1 MVGGVRSSPLHTA
14 MFHTFLSGEQFSS
27 SSSIAELFWL
37 SCSVLLCTEKVKV
50 LVLMFANNPFW
61 GSWSSR
67 RRLLGRGML
76 RSSHTSRTSVRVVIL
91 FGSMEFQVDWS
102 SLVRVLA
109 SVVGFTLLLI
119 GLRSSY
125 AYLFAT
131 ALPLS
136 VVWCFV
142 FLALFP
148 DSFSSLLRFA
158 CYIAFG
164 LHPPHPRSG
173 VVFRS
178 VSIFDWI
185 RIVWLERVFVA
196 CCVLS
201 QGVVGTCFGLFWQS
215 FIRRSISEL
224 MLTHYYFLLF
234 GFVPVRGFAG

>member
-91 FGSMEFQVDWS
+91 FVSMEFQVDWS
-102 SLVRVLA
+102 SLVWVLA
-109 SVVGFTLLLI
+109 SVAGFTLLLI
-119 GLRSSY
+119 GLRNSY
-125 AYLFAT
+125 ADLFAT
-131 ALPLS
+131 ASPLS

-142 FLALFP
+142 FLALF
-148 DSFSSLLRFA
+148 LL
-158 CYIAFG
+158 
-164 LHPPHPRSG
+164 HPRSG

-185 RIVWLERVFVA
+185 HIVWLEKVFVA

-201 QGVVGTCFGLFWQS
+201 QGVVGTCFGLCWQS
-215 FIRRSISEL
+215 FIRRSIHEL
-224 MLTHYYFLLF
+224 MLTHYFFCYSVSCPCVGSLDSARCVCVLF
-234 GFVPVRGFAG
+234 WFITC